1 MQPVSSHAG
10 LRMGQIRRPFAA
22 VLLVLALGTL
32 TGCPSDEANHGS
44 LPPLPE
50 SDDLRLQQIST
61 SLSSPVFMTAPPND
75 PARLFIVER
84 GGRTRIFDVTTKS
97 LLAASFLN
105 ISGLIS
111 AGGEE
116 GLLGM
121 AFDPSHGSNGRFYV
135 FYTDT
140 SGDLV
145 IARYQTSLVNPNLAD
160 PGSATI
166 LQTIPHPTFSNHNG
180 GMLAF
185 GPDDCLYAGTGDGG
199 GDGDPNNNGQ
209 TISTRLGKIL
219 RLNPDTGG
227 PCNNVII
234 NPFFL
239 VGGDAQHVWSFGL
252 RNPWRFSFDRQTGDL
267 YIGDVGQNARE
278 EINVA
283 LSPNAGRQSNFGW
296 RLMEGFLCF
305 NPAINCNQGGL
316 TLPVLDY
323 SHADGA
329 CSVTGGYVYRGA
341 AMPALRGTYFYADFC
356 AGFVRSF
363 RFQDGQVLNQL
374 EWPLLSPSGGLVTSF
389 GEDALGELY
398 LLTQGGGLFKI
409 VPN

>member
-10 LRMGQIRRPFAA
+10 LRMGLIRRLLEA
-22 VLLVLALGTL
+22 VLLLLALGTL
-32 TGCPSDEANHGS
+32 TGCSSDEENQGS
-44 LPPLPE
+44 PPSLPE
-50 SDDLRLQQIST
+50 SDNLGLQQIT
-61 SLSSPVFMTAPPND
+61 TNLSSPVFMTAPAND
-75 PARLFIVER
+75 PTRLFIVEQ
-84 GGRTRIFDVTTKS
+84 GGRIRIFDVTTKS
-97 LLAASFLN
+97 LLAAPFLN

-121 AFDPSHGSNGRFYV
+121 AFDPNHGSNGRFYV
-135 FYTDT
+135 FYSDT

-145 IARYQTSLVNPNLAD
+145 IARYRTSLVNPNLAD
-160 PGSATI
+160 PGSVTI

-199 GDGDPNNNGQ
+199 GSGDPNNNGQ

-234 NPFFL
+234 NPFLL
-239 VGGDAQHVWSFGL
+239 VGGDAQQVWSFGL

-283 LSPNAGRQSNFGW
+283 LSPNAGRQANYGW

-305 NPAINCNQGGL
+305 NPAVNCNQGGL

-323 SHADGA
+323 SHDNGA
-329 CSVTGGYVYRGA
+329 CSVVGGSVYRGA
-341 AMPALRGTYFYADFC
+341 AVPALRGTYFYADFC

-363 RFQDGQVLNQL
+363 RFQDGQVVSQL
-374 EWPLLSPSGGLVTSF
+374 EWPLLSPPGNLITSF

-398 LLTQGGGLFKI
+398 LLTRGGGLFKI